1 MFGIAANAL
10 ARARRPFYDR
20 IDCFE
25 MAGICRKADL
35 DFAGGKLAHG
45 AIAEVVLHIAVAG
58 DKSWDIILSELGE
71 DDVERL
77 SEEIRQHIEPATMG
91 MPMQISSMPSLA
103 HLWSKV
109 SRIAIKP

>member
-10 ARARRPFYDR
+10 ARTRCSFYDR

-58 DKSWDIILSELGE
+58 DKSWNVIFSELGE
-71 DDVERL
+71 DDVERF
-77 SEEIRQHIEPATMG
+77 SEEILQHIELATKG
-91 MPMQISSMPSLA
+91 LSHADFFDSFAGTHVCHAIS
-103 HLWSKV
+103 H
-109 SRIAIKP
+109 